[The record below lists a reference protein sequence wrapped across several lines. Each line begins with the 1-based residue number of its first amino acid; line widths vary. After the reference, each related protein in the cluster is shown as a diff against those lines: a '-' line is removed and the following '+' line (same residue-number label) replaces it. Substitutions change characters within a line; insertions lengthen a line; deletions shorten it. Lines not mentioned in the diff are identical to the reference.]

1 MPCEREL
8 KHLLNLVNA
17 VTAPHRHGQPV
28 SKRRLDDL
36 ANAQVEYE
44 ESLAACDESP
54 CVWEMVGGRVLRPS
68 CLGENPHVM
77 WSMWSHGNMTYC
89 PHCGRKIAPLP
100 AAPEVGNV

>member
-1 MPCEREL
+1 MPRER
-8 KHLLNLVNA
+8 KHIEAIAVAMNA
-17 VTAPHRHGQPV
+17 LGEASIRGTDETEWTDVWGAI
-28 SKRRLDDL
+28 
-36 ANAQVEYE
+36 NAA
-44 ESLAACDESP
+44 LAACDESP

-100 AAPEVGNV
+100 AAPEEKP